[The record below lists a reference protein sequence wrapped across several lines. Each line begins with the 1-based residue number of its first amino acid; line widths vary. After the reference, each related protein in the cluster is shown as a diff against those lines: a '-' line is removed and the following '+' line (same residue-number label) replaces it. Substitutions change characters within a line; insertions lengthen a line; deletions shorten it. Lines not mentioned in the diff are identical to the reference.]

1 MDNAFSPLDDLDNSE
16 LLDDDLAILQA
27 FKAMENWPPAPRET
41 ASSQSA
47 SCGFVVPSTSLTPS
61 DDEDILKIFI
71 AEAEDDIAN
80 MLQIVKHLEQDDHT
94 NLAQFVR
101 LQRLG
106 HKLRGTAGAIDF
118 PVMSTIASNV
128 EKIAEQ
134 VTKQKLKP
142 VASLYTLSQAVTA
155 LERYLREI
163 ISRGKEPEGDAL
175 LAAFHTA
182 YRNLDIDAQLFPET

>member
-1 MDNAFSPLDDLDNSE
+1 MNDAFSPLDDLDKSK
-16 LLDDDLAILQA
+16 LLDNDLAVLQA
-27 FKAMENWPPAPRET
+27 FEAMENWPPAPGE
-41 ASSQSA
+41 AVSSQPA
-47 SCGFVVPSTSLTPS
+47 SCGFVVPSTPLSLS
-61 DDEDILKIFI
+61 DDEDMLKIFI

-80 MLQIVKHLEQDDHT
+80 MLQIVKHLEPDDHS

-128 EKIAEQ
+128 EVIAEQ
-134 VTKQKLKP
+134 ITKQKLNP
-142 VASLYTLSQAVTA
+142 AVGLDALSQAVTA

-163 ISRGKEPEGDAL
+163 TSRNKEPEGDAL
-175 LAAFHTA
+175 QAA
-182 YRNLDIDAQLFPET
+182 YQNLDIDSQLFPETS